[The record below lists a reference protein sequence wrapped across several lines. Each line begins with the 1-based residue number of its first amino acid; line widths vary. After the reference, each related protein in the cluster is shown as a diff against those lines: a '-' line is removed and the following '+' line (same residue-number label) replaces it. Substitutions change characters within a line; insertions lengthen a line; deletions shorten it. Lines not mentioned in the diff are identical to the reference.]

1 MLARTRNATS
11 SVVAIV
17 YTAIFVGLI
26 YGPVGWSMMGLIE
39 EWDNFYLFAKFGV
52 FYIADAGSP
61 HSEQRI
67 RPLAALPFS
76 VGYLFGP
83 NAFVVLHVLQATSL
97 VFKGLAIAVII
108 DWLLANRLIA
118 VLCGLI
124 FVVYPAD
131 TMQMT
136 LRAVHINCAV
146 ALSVGGIALLL
157 DATRRE
163 GSTIRLSESIFAG
176 VVFLAGSLIYEAGL
190 FLAPLPLLVWWARF
204 GWSSGAAR
212 LRAQIGPA
220 VIWGS
225 AVAIAAAYV
234 LAMSL
239 SGSNYQMDV
248 TGDHWTMLSDVVARV
263 PLLFTIALY
272 RLFAHGWYDGFRM
285 LLEHLNFWPWLIGAT
300 IALISLLLIIPMPPR
315 ENPIEWPRTVRIIIA
330 GFAAAI
336 LGYLPYLTS
345 YSHLMT
351 PQRTYLYAA
360 IGATIVVAGLMH
372 ALAKIRPALAIL
384 LGALCLLSGMGSQ
397 WEQMAHYT
405 ALSNR
410 QRMILAGIL
419 EAAPDAALPNSKR
432 LLIIDRSGSTS
443 NTWMLRGL
451 EMRNALTWLYGA
463 EVSPLVCTEP
473 GLLFSSF
480 LTDPSGRPGR
490 CIESAAGWNIG
501 QGLAEPIHP
510 TSSDI
515 RLPIYL
521 ANSDAQLLAIE
532 PDGHVVALTPT
543 PVSQPSSSV
552 TGRWQSMLGCWP
564 ASACMFQ
571 LPDAA
576 SSSFH
581 YDFGKYWGLDDPP
594 WGGGWRDEEWN
605 LPSLNPVSWSWMIAP
620 EANLWFKIKPQP
632 GHYYLRMRL
641 YYWISQ
647 NAKKSLTISLNGETL
662 EAKPVDD
669 RDLQADF
676 NSSIL
681 KPGLN
686 ELRLK
691 ADQDPQNGLSVAVD
705 WVNIGP
711 ADQPRGPD

>member
-1 MLARTRNATS
+1 LLARTRNAAS

-39 EWDNFYLFAKFGV
+39 EWDIFYLFKKFGV
-52 FYIADAGSP
+52 FYIADASSP
-61 HSEQRI
+61 MSEQRI
-67 RPLAALPFS
+67 RPLIALPYTI
-76 VGYLFGP
+76 GYLFGP
-83 NAFVVLHVLQATSL
+83 NVFVVLHVLQATSL
-97 VFKGLAIAVII
+97 VLKGIAVAVII

-118 VLCGLI
+118 IFCGLI

-136 LRAVHINCAV
+136 LRAVHINCAL

-163 GSTIRLSESIFAG
+163 GRTIRLFESIFAG
-176 VVFLAGSLIYEAGL
+176 MVFLTGSLIYEAGL

-204 GWSSGAAR
+204 GWSRAAAR
-212 LRAQIGPA
+212 LRAQIGPVA
-220 VIWGS
+220 IWSS

-248 TGDHWTMLSDVVARV
+248 TGDHWTMLRDVVARI

-285 LLEHLNFWPWLIGAT
+285 LLSHLDFWPWLAAAVIAAT
-300 IALISLLLIIPMPPR
+300 SLLLIFPTR
-315 ENPIEWPRTVRIIIA
+315 VSKNNGNWPRAARIIVA
-330 GFAAAI
+330 GLATAI

-351 PQRTYLYAA
+351 SQRTYLYAA
-360 IGATIVVAGLMH
+360 VGATIVIAGSMY
-372 ALAKIRPALAIL
+372 ALAKIRPSFAAL
-384 LGALCLLSGMGSQ
+384 LGGLCLLSGLGSQ

-405 ALSNR
+405 ALSHR

-419 EAAPDAALPNSKR
+419 EAAPDAASPGSKR

-451 EMRNALTWLYGA
+451 EMRNALTWLYGD

-480 LTDPSGRPGR
+480 GTDPAGRPGQ
-490 CIESAAGWNIG
+490 CIESAAGWEVG
-501 QGLAEPIHP
+501 QGLAEPVHP
-510 TSSDI
+510 TVSDI
-515 RLPIYL
+515 HLPVYL
-521 ANSDAQLLAIE
+521 AHSDLQLLAIE
-532 PDGHVVALTPT
+532 PDGHVAALTPT
-543 PVSQPSSSV
+543 AVLQPSASAAV
-552 TGRWQSMLGCWP
+552 RWRKALGCWP

-571 LPDAA
+571 LPNAA

-581 YDFGKYWGLDDPP
+581 YDFGKYWGLDDVP

-620 EANLWFKIKPQP
+620 EANLWFKIKPRL
-632 GHYYLRMRL
+632 GRYSFRIRL

-647 NAKKSLTISLNGETL
+647 DAKNSLTISLNGNRL
-662 EAKPVDD
+662 DAKPVNADS
-669 RDLQADF
+669 LQADF
-676 NSSIL
+676 DSSML
-681 KPGLN
+681 KSGLN
-686 ELRLK
+686 EIRLK
-691 ADQDPQNGLSVAVD
+691 ADQDAKNGLSVAVD
-705 WVNIGP
+705 QVII
-711 ADQPRGPD
+711 QPN